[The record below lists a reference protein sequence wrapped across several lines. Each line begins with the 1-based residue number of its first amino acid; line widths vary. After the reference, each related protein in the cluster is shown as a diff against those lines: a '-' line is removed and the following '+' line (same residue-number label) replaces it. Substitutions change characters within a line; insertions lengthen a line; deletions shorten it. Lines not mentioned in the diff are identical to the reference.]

1 MKNLFIPLVFIANI
15 VFAQVGINTPD
26 PKATLDIMAKNP
38 TGSTQTPEGILIPRV
53 DRERA
58 QSMSNIVTSTLI
70 YVDNI
75 TTGTPTDKAIYID
88 EIGYYLFNGQNWVKL
103 NANIYNSDGALSGN
117 RIVNQGDKTLAFTSN
132 NVINAFSVAGKTFS
146 VDAKNKWIG
155 FGTAAPS
162 SKFEIISD
170 NEGPNSGNN
179 FYFKGFGTS
188 KEPSL
193 ILSSANGTVASPK
206 NLTAGDYVGS
216 LYFAPRANN
225 VFNTATGSSISSY
238 YRGDGTSILTDL
250 VLRTSN
256 KSRIYINENGNVG
269 IGTDT
274 PANKLDINS
283 STAGA
288 VKIVDGTQG
297 ADKVLTSDADGV
309 ATWKQTSV
317 AFGTVNVTSADYTL
331 PANTNTCKYVGVPI
345 TLPAG
350 KWLLSLNVGI
360 EHPTK
365 DATSTDTNFIRFR
378 LGDSTAD
385 FNDFIS
391 DSMTPKLASQGF
403 SRATK
408 KGMVIGSLAVN
419 NTSSAPKTYY
429 LFVDNINS
437 DGEKNE
443 TIIRLQWN
451 ETSINYQKI
460 Q

>member
-1 MKNLFIPLVFIANI
+1 MKNLFIPLILISNF
-15 VFAQVGINTPD
+15 VFAQVGINTSD
-26 PKATLDIMAKNP
+26 PKATFDITAKNP
-38 TGSTQTPEGILIPRV
+38 TGTTKMPEGMLVPRI

-58 QSMSNIVTSTLI
+58 LSMSNIATSTLI

-75 TTGTPTDKAIYID
+75 TTGSKTDKAINID
-88 EIGYYLFNGQNWVKL
+88 EVGYYMFDGKNWIKL

-117 RIVNQGDKTLAFTSN
+117 RIVAQGDQTLAFTSN
-132 NVINAFSVAGKTFS
+132 SIINAFSVAGKTFS

-155 FGTAAPS
+155 FGTSAPS

-179 FYFKGFGTS
+179 FNFRGFGSS

-193 ILSSANGTVASPK
+193 ILSSANGSVASPQ
-206 NLTAGDYVGS
+206 NLVAGNYIGS
-216 LYFAPRANN
+216 IYFSPRANN
-225 VFNTATGSSISSY
+225 KFNVTEGSSISSF
-238 YRGDGTSILTDL
+238 YRGDGNTLLSDL
-250 VLRTSN
+250 VFRTSDA
-256 KSRIYINENGNVG
+256 SRMLIDSSGNVG
-269 IGTDT
+269 IGIDKPT
-274 PANKLDINS
+274 NKLHINS

-317 AFGTVNVTSADYTL
+317 AFGTVNVTGVDYTL

-350 KWLLSLNVGI
+350 KWLLSLNIGI

-365 DATSTDTNFIRFR
+365 DVTSTDTNFIRFR
-378 LGDSTAD
+378 LGDSKAD
-385 FNDFIS
+385 FNNFIN

-408 KGMVIGSLAVN
+408 KGMVIGNLAVN
-419 NTSSAPKTYY
+419 NTSGAPKTYY
-429 LFVDNINS
+429 LFVDNFNS
-437 DGEKNE
+437 DGEKYE
-443 TIIRLQWN
+443 TIVRLQWN